1 MNQRKRAVWGFILCS
16 LLCCGAGVSAKEAAA
31 GEKAAMPLWTR
42 AAVQYENPYFTGN
55 PDASLSA
62 ETLSSWWTVFH
73 DDTLNPGF
81 PRYVTSH
88 LTAFPQLSIFR
99 SSQQRYNP

>member
-55 PDASLSA
+55 PDAS
-62 ETLSSWWTVFH
+62 
-73 DDTLNPGF
+73 GF
-81 PRYVTSH
+81 PVK
-88 LTAFPQLSIFR
+88 SIFYR
-99 SSQQRYNP
+99 KSGCIPFCGNTFILVDCIP

>member
-55 PDASLSA
+55 PDASFLRKH
-62 ETLSSWWTVFH
+62 FH
-73 DDTLNPGF
+73 PGGLYSMTI
-81 PRYVTSH
+81 R
-88 LTAFPQLSIFR
+88 
-99 SSQQRYNP
+99 